1 MISSHHGLNALR
13 WLAALACVLALTIS
27 ALAKKTEKH
36 KNINTKPYTA
46 LYVFGDSYSDIGARY
61 LDGNGPTAV
70 AYFAQ
75 AVGIPV
81 TFPKDPKAG
90 TAGLDFAATGATTGE
105 DKGKGPF
112 CCQGM
117 MDQVNDFAARV
128 RSGALT
134 INPETTLI
142 FLEGGLNDKK
152 LSTDATVENLT
163 REIHLLQELGARHF
177 TLSLLSTKIPDFAE
191 IAKRLNPAYENLVA
205 ELQKQGVDIRL
216 NHWGPYLD
224 EIIDNPSQYG
234 LVNTTSQCAGRAVL
248 KEDPTPC
255 ANPDAYFYFHSGHP
269 SAAVNKIVGE
279 KIYRELTGQT
289 SGSKPVAA
297 TSR

>member
-1 MISSHHGLNALR
+1 MISSHQGLNALR
-13 WLAALACVLALTIS
+13 RLAVLACVFALTINAS
-27 ALAKKTEKH
+27 AKNTEKH
-36 KNINTKPYTA
+36 KKTNTKPYTA

-70 AYFAQ
+70 AYFAN
-75 AVGIPV
+75 AMGIPL
-81 TFPKDPKAG
+81 TFPKDPKGG

-128 RSGALT
+128 HSGALA
-134 INPETTLI
+134 IKPETTLI

-191 IAKRLNPAYENLVA
+191 IAKRLNPAYESLVA
-205 ELQKQGVDIRL
+205 ELQKQGVDIHL
-216 NHWGPYLD
+216 NHWGLYLD

-255 ANPDAYFYFHSGHP
+255 ANPDSYFYFHSGHP
-269 SAAVNKIVGE
+269 SAAVNKIVGD

-289 SGSKPVAA
+289 SGSARVAV
-297 TSR
+297 TSK